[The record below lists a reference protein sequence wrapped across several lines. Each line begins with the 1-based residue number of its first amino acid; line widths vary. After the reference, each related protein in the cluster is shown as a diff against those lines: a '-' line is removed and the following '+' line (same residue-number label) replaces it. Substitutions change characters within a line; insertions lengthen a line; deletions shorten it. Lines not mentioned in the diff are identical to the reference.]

1 MLRKIE
7 CYLTPSKLEGLRDL
21 VLSKG
26 IEGMSVLDARGF
38 GARSEVVDGVPL
50 FEHRVKVEIV
60 LHEDKVDDVLMGL
73 KRLATAGELGAGKAF
88 VIPVEDVV
96 RLSTREHGRSAL
108 L

>member
-21 VLSKG
+21 VLDKG
-26 IEGMSVLDARGF
+26 IEGMSVMDARGF
-38 GARSEVVDGVPL
+38 GARSEIVEGVPL

-60 LHEDKVDDVLMGL
+60 LHEDKVDEVLAGL
-73 KRLATAGELGAGKAF
+73 RRLATAGELGAGKVF
-88 VIPVEDVV
+88 VIPVEDAL
-96 RLSTREHGRSAL
+96 RLSTNEQGRSAL

>member
-7 CYLTPSKLEGLRDL
+7 CFLTPSKLEGLRNL
-21 VLSKG
+21 VLDKG

-60 LHEDKVDDVLMGL
+60 LS
-73 KRLATAGELGAGKAF
+73 RA
-88 VIPVEDVV
+88 
-96 RLSTREHGRSAL
+96 
-108 L
+108 